1 MSTIKL
7 DDAEVQ
13 RLFAE
18 IDARLGDLTKP
29 MAAIGDMLVKSTI
42 QRFDEGI
49 NPEGVPWAAKS
60 LETIDAYRQRSDSKN
75 SKIDSRPLHGPSG
88 DLSSTIYAE
97 TGPTSAR
104 VGSPKVYAATMQ
116 FGALKGEFGTASN
129 NTPIPWG
136 NIPARP
142 FLGFSEDDRTA
153 ILETLTEWL
162 EEADD

>member
-1 MSTIKL
+1 MSTIKFN
-7 DDAEVQ
+7 DAEVQ
-13 RLFAE
+13 EMFRE
-18 IDARLGDLTKP
+18 IAARLGDLTEP

-49 NPEGVPWAAKS
+49 SPEGVPWAAKS
-60 LETIDAYRQRSDSKN
+60 LATIDAYRQRSESRNTKMDN
-75 SKIDSRPLHGPSG
+75 RPLHGPSG
-88 DLSSTIYAE
+88 SLSSTIYAQ
-97 TGPTSAR
+97 TGPTAAR
-104 VGSPKVYAATMQ
+104 VGSPMVYAATMQ

-162 EEADD
+162 EDADD